1 MKNNYFNLLIL
12 SLFIWGFSSCA
23 SSENTVEILE
33 EAKKVKEDTPKV
45 SNGWIQI
52 GSQKFEMVFT
62 CYKTQLGEVAAL
74 GNGEDPQTGEV
85 TEALIQAFIGK
96 PYVVL
101 LKNGSTMF
109 EASLNKP
116 LDLSVNGLEITAGA
130 ISWEKNLDLDTT
142 YGEVA
147 GFGSLFVYCGQFE
160 SDVLEE
166 RFSN

>member
-23 SSENTVEILE
+23 SSENTVEISE

-74 GNGEDPQTGEV
+74 GNGEDPQTGGV

-142 YGEVA
+142 YGEAA
-147 GFGSLFVYCGQFE
+147 GLGS
-160 SDVLEE
+160 
-166 RFSN
+166 

>member
-23 SSENTVEILE
+23 SSENTVEISE

-116 LDLSVNGLEITAGA
+116 
-130 ISWEKNLDLDTT
+130 
-142 YGEVA
+142 
-147 GFGSLFVYCGQFE
+147 
-160 SDVLEE
+160 
-166 RFSN
+166 